1 MEENLIPNKI
11 IYRMIVMP
19 ECKDGKLFLS
29 KFVEMYVTAHS
40 FLNFRVDI
48 QNGLIYICYEIEKDI
63 ISANSIPALNQM
75 FGLDNLLIYSV
86 GFDDLKLKQVEILAK
101 GNTVLKEKYMY
112 KTVDRPYILDYA
124 WQTETTDKFIQ
135 MYQEMQD

>member
-1 MEENLIPNKI
+1 
-11 IYRMIVMP
+11 MIVMP
-19 ECKDGKLFLS
+19 ECDDGKLFLS
-29 KFVEMYVTAHS
+29 KFIEMYVTTHS

-75 FGLDNLLIYSV
+75 FGLNNLLIYSV
-86 GFDDLKLKQVEILAK
+86 GFDDLKLKRVEILAK

>member
-19 ECKDGKLFLS
+19 ECDDGKLFLS
-29 KFVEMYVTAHS
+29 KFIEMYVTTHS

-75 FGLDNLLIYSV
+75 FGLNNLLIYSV
-86 GFDDLKLKQVEILAK
+86 GFDDLKLKRVEILAK

>member
-19 ECKDGKLFLS
+19 ECEDGKLFLS
-29 KFVEMYVTAHS
+29 KFIEMYVTTHS

-48 QNGLIYICYEIEKDI
+48 QNSLIYICYEIEKDI

-86 GFDDLKLKQVEILAK
+86 GFDDLKLKRVEILAK
-101 GNTVLKEKYMY
+101 GNTVLKEKYIY

>member
-19 ECKDGKLFLS
+19 ECEDGKLFLS
-29 KFVEMYVTAHS
+29 KFIKMYVTTHS

-75 FGLDNLLIYSV
+75 FGLNNLLIYSV
-86 GFDDLKLKQVEILAK
+86 GFDDLKLKRVEILAK

>member
-1 MEENLIPNKI
+1 
-11 IYRMIVMP
+11 MIVMP
-19 ECKDGKLFLS
+19 ECEDGKLFLS
-29 KFVEMYVTAHS
+29 KFIEMYVTTHS

-75 FGLDNLLIYSV
+75 FGLNNLLIYSV
-86 GFDDLKLKQVEILAK
+86 GFDDLKLKRVEILAK

-112 KTVDRPYILDYA
+112 KTVNRPYILDYA

>member
-1 MEENLIPNKI
+1 
-11 IYRMIVMP
+11 MIVMP
-19 ECKDGKLFLS
+19 ECEDSKLFLS
-29 KFVEMYVTAHS
+29 KFIEMYVTTHS

-75 FGLDNLLIYSV
+75 FGLNNLLIYSV
-86 GFDDLKLKQVEILAK
+86 GFDDLKLKRVEILAK

>member
-19 ECKDGKLFLS
+19 ECEDGKLFLS
-29 KFVEMYVTAHS
+29 KFIEMYVTTHS

-75 FGLDNLLIYSV
+75 FGLNNLLIYSV
-86 GFDDLKLKQVEILAK
+86 GFDDLKLKRVEILAK

>member
-19 ECKDGKLFLS
+19 ECEDGKLFLS
-29 KFVEMYVTAHS
+29 KFIEMYVTTHS

-75 FGLDNLLIYSV
+75 FGLNNLLIYSV
-86 GFDDLKLKQVEILAK
+86 GFDDLKLKRVEILAK

-112 KTVDRPYILDYA
+112 KTVNRPYILDYA

>member
-19 ECKDGKLFLS
+19 ECEDSKLFLS
-29 KFVEMYVTAHS
+29 KFIEMYVTTHS

-75 FGLDNLLIYSV
+75 FGLNNLLIYSV
-86 GFDDLKLKQVEILAK
+86 GFDDLKLKRVEILAK

>member
-40 FLNFRVDI
+40 FLNFRIDI
-48 QNGLIYICYEIEKDI
+48 QNSLIYICYEIEKDI

-86 GFDDLKLKQVEILAK
+86 GFDDLKLKRVEILAK

-112 KTVDRPYILDYA
+112 KTVDRPY
-124 WQTETTDKFIQ
+124 
-135 MYQEMQD
+135 

>member
-19 ECKDGKLFLS
+19 ECEDGKLFLS
-29 KFVEMYVTAHS
+29 KFIEMYVTTHS

-86 GFDDLKLKQVEILAK
+86 GFDDLKLKRVEILAK

>member
-19 ECKDGKLFLS
+19 ECEDGKLFLS
-29 KFVEMYVTAHS
+29 KFIEMYVTTHS

-48 QNGLIYICYEIEKDI
+48 QNSLIYICYEIEKDI

-86 GFDDLKLKQVEILAK
+86 GFDDLKLKRVEILAK